1 MKNSIKTIL
10 FLGLLSIISTVNAQ
24 SENVFIGRTFWKT
37 NPIISHVEQKIT
49 EGNSATKLNQNGF
62 DAVVYALL
70 ENADTTVIKHLLSK
84 NGNNVNKLTHDG
96 RTYIFWA
103 SYKNNI
109 AIVKHLL
116 KNGAKTDVIDD
127 KGYSVLNFTAAAGVQ
142 NIKLYDLLI
151 KHGADV
157 LKDKTPKGANALLLI
172 VPNLTNLKM
181 VNYFISKGLKLND
194 TDKEGNGVFNYTAQK
209 GNKKMLNMLISKNI
223 SYKSTNKNGGNA
235 MLFATRG
242 SRRGSNSLAFFKYLE
257 NLGIKPNITNKEGK
271 TPLHNLAYSNKDV
284 ASINYFINKG
294 VSINQVDKNGNTAL
308 INAASS
314 NYLPIIKLLINK
326 NTKINHANKEG
337 QTALT
342 KAIRNNANIV
352 QFLINKGADV
362 SVIDSKGNH
371 LNNYL
376 FNRFNTKNGIEF
388 QHKLDLLQAKG
399 LDISKPQKN
408 GNTLYHLAIEKQS
421 LPMLK
426 YIDTYKIDIN
436 AKNSQGLTALQKA
449 VMMAKNT
456 VIVKYLIANGA
467 NKTVKTDFNET
478 LYDLAKENEALKNT
492 NINFLK

>member
-1 MKNSIKTIL
+1 
-10 FLGLLSIISTVNAQ
+10 
-24 SENVFIGRTFWKT
+24 
-37 NPIISHVEQKIT
+37 
-49 EGNSATKLNQNGF
+49 
-62 DAVVYALL
+62 
-70 ENADTTVIKHLLSK
+70 
-84 NGNNVNKLTHDG
+84 
-96 RTYIFWA
+96 
-103 SYKNNI
+103 
-109 AIVKHLL
+109 
-116 KNGAKTDVIDD
+116 
-127 KGYSVLNFTAAAGVQ
+127 
-142 NIKLYDLLI
+142 
-151 KHGADV
+151 
-157 LKDKTPKGANALLLI
+157 
-172 VPNLTNLKM
+172 
-181 VNYFISKGLKLND
+181 
-194 TDKEGNGVFNYTAQK
+194 
-209 GNKKMLNMLISKNI
+209 
-223 SYKSTNKNGGNA
+223 
-235 MLFATRG
+235 
-242 SRRGSNSLAFFKYLE
+242 
-257 NLGIKPNITNKEGK
+257 
-271 TPLHNLAYSNKDV
+271 
-284 ASINYFINKG
+284 
-294 VSINQVDKNGNTAL
+294 
-308 INAASS
+308 
-314 NYLPIIKLLINK
+314 LPIIKLLINK